1 MRQHVLRPA
10 EYSAKFCRPKMLG
23 REKSEPHGSNVCVP
37 LRFRR
42 SRGNNNSRHVSR
54 LSPCPAL
61 LGCFAATQ
69 RGTNGRM
76 LVGNQGPGAG
86 GRLLGVQR
94 SGLALKRPCEQGV
107 PMGLLSGQVKKG
119 HSRGEL
125 DVCERAASLSM
136 VERLA
141 PLELERLWI
150 QSPRNFV
157 GSVNSNSFCYRVC
170 GPV

>member
-1 MRQHVLRPA
+1 MRLIRITIATHSAPIRRQGAHSDGNCVPFSTHRGVRKPVVDVPKIMARTKRLFSRVLT
-10 EYSAKFCRPKMLG
+10 SQKLG
-23 REKSEPHGSNVCVP
+23 RQTSEKAGIYVCVL

-54 LSPCPAL
+54 LPPCPAL
-61 LGCFAATQ
+61 LGFFAATQ

-119 HSRGEL
+119 HSRGG
-125 DVCERAASLSM
+125 A
-136 VERLA
+136 
-141 PLELERLWI
+141 
-150 QSPRNFV
+150 
-157 GSVNSNSFCYRVC
+157 
-170 GPV
+170 